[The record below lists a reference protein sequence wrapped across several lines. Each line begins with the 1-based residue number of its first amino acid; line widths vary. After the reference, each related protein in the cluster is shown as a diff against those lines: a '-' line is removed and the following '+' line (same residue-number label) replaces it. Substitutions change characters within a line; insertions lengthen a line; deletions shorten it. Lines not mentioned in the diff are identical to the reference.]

1 MIIGLK
7 TTPRHMAG
15 GGLLAAL
22 TFAVA
27 SACTEK
33 VWPAA
38 VAAVVTYLLVA
49 ATFRGSTIYDW
60 TQLRRHRKDP
70 LSPSVVASS
79 EGAAVILS
87 PERSEAT
94 VWMELTPA
102 KRLQVVTTG
111 DTWTTLPELDLDA
124 LSEMMD
130 HGGISLERIEAVTAG
145 LSAVIP
151 HGAPTV
157 TRTVMGDSPTYL
169 GSRSFLLVTLRLDSA
184 SQAIR
189 SRSVGTT
196 HAEGTHRTV
205 LQAAARIQIRL
216 GGMGIRARVLSQPQ
230 VEAVSKDHLSHVA
243 DSLDNP
249 GWSSLGGS
257 DFPAVVMAPQS
268 ATAEQTTQWRSL
280 PTRRTFEVQS
290 VERGMRGLSRG
301 YALTL
306 VAERALPSLPKSSGL
321 RPLGGQQVQSLSRIV
336 PVASTMPLALP
347 AASSTPT
354 TWVGG
359 LGLYLGNSEDAE
371 KVSLTLTPFDGGNV
385 YVSGG
390 GITLAQQLVLRIA
403 ALSLTVDVRTNTG
416 DEETT
421 RMWRQFVDGLETP
434 LVTFDDNPDPD
445 IAVVL
450 PGGERSI
457 GDDQVALVITDQ
469 VPRRGVDASIV
480 AVSGSDNRST
490 TLTVTSG
497 SEQKEVPW
505 VLTAAEREYIV
516 DA

>member
-1 MIIGLK
+1 MIFGLK

-22 TFAVA
+22 AFAGVSAVA
-27 SACTEK
+27 DVA
-33 VWPAA
+33 PAA
-38 VAAVVTYLLVA
+38 ISAAVVYLLVA
-49 ATFRGSTIYDW
+49 ATFRGSTIHEW
-60 TQLRRHRKDP
+60 VQRRRHRRDP
-70 LSPSVVASS
+70 LSPAVVASS

-94 VWMELTPA
+94 VWMELTPMQ
-102 KRLQVVTTG
+102 KLQVVTTG
-111 DTWTTLPELDLDA
+111 DTWTTLPELDMDA
-124 LSEMMD
+124 LAEMMD

-145 LSAVIP
+145 LSAVLQS
-151 HGAPTV
+151 GAPTI
-157 TRTVMGDSPTYL
+157 TRTVLGDSQVYL
-169 GSRSFLLVTLRLDSA
+169 GSRVFLLVTLRLDAA

-189 SRSVGTT
+189 SRSVGAT

-257 DFPAVVMAPQS
+257 DHPAVVMAPQS
-268 ATAEQTTQWRSL
+268 ATAEQVTQWRSL

-290 VERGMRGLSRG
+290 VARGMRGMSRG
-301 YALTL
+301 YALAL
-306 VAERALPSLPKSSGL
+306 VADRALPSLPKSAGL

-347 AASSTPT
+347 ATTSTPT

-359 LGLYLGNSEDAE
+359 VGLYLGNSGDAE

-390 GITLAQQLVLRIA
+390 GITLAQQLVLRIS
-403 ALSLTVDVRTNTG
+403 ALSLTVDVRTNTA
-416 DEETT
+416 DDETT
-421 RMWRQFVDGLETP
+421 RMWEQFVSRLGSP
-434 LVTFDDNPDPD
+434 LVTFDSNQDPD
-445 IAVVL
+445 VAVVL
-450 PGGERSI
+450 PGGERAV

-469 VPRRGVDASIV
+469 IPRRGVDASIV
-480 AVSGSDNRST
+480 AVSGDDGRST

-497 SEQKEVPW
+497 SEQKKVPW